1 MITQP
6 RCTPRN
12 VTGST
17 HSDGLELSYTFG
29 MGTQAPATD
38 TGDDVAFA
46 PMHVLATRL
55 KAGELTAAKLVDCY
69 LQRIQR
75 YDDKYHAFVE
85 VYADEACKAAAAADR
100 ALKAG
105 NASGPLHGIPIAL
118 KDLIDVAG
126 KRTTGGSLYW
136 RERISPATATVA
148 QRLTDAGMIT
158 LGKTH
163 MVEFAFGAWG
173 TNQTMGTPWNPW
185 DLETPRTPGGSSSGS
200 GVAVAAGLAPAAIG
214 SDTGGSVRIPASLC
228 GIVGLKTTVGRVSNY
243 GTLRLSE
250 TLDTLGPMT
259 RDVEDAALLFN
270 AIHGFDPRDAET
282 LPHAQIDALKE
293 LKSGIQGMRLA
304 VLPGAALGELDP
316 AVTNAFAQ
324 ALDVLRDLGAR
335 IETIQLPHA
344 YLRLAEIVGKIISAE
359 GYALHR
365 EWIDRD
371 DLPFDHDVRNR
382 IRWAKGLSA
391 ADYIHVMAERKTM
404 QRDADAM
411 LRDYSALLMP
421 TTPLP
426 AIPLSDV
433 DQGKAPMSLLTR
445 PINLLDMCALAVPC
459 GFTGGGLPVSL
470 QICGRG
476 YKEASV
482 LRIGWAY
489 ENATEWH
496 RRRPPAP

>member
-1 MITQP
+1 M
-6 RCTPRN
+6 
-12 VTGST
+12 
-17 HSDGLELSYTFG
+17 SYTFD
-29 MGTQAPATD
+29 MGTPAAT
-38 TGDDVAFA
+38 TGAGDDIAFA
-46 PMHVLATRL
+46 PMHALATRL
-55 KAGELTAAKLVDCY
+55 KAGELSASTLVDCY
-69 LQRIQR
+69 LQRIGR
-75 YDDKYHAFVE
+75 HDNKYHAFVE
-85 VYADEACKAAAAADR
+85 VYADEARAAAEAADR
-100 ALKAG
+100 ARKAG
-105 NASGPLHGIPIAL
+105 QASGALHGIPLAL

-126 KRTTGGSLYW
+126 KRTTGGSLFW
-136 RERISPATATVA
+136 RERVSPVTATVA
-148 QRLTDAGMIT
+148 RRLSDAGMIT

-200 GVAVAAGLAPAAIG
+200 GVAVAAALAPAAIG

-270 AIHGFDPRDAET
+270 AMHGFDPQDAET
-282 LPHAQIDALKE
+282 LPHAQVDALRD
-293 LKSGIQGMRLA
+293 LKTGVSGMRFA
-304 VLPGAALGELDP
+304 VLPDAELGELDP
-316 AVTNAFAQ
+316 AVARAFAA
-324 ALDVLRDLGAR
+324 ALDVMRGLGAR
-335 IETIQLPHA
+335 IETLALPLA
-344 YLRLAEIVGKIISAE
+344 YKRLAEIVGKIIAAE

-371 DLPFDHDVRNR
+371 DLPFDRDVRDR
-382 IRWAKGLSA
+382 IRWAKGLAA
-391 ADYIHVMAERKTM
+391 ADYIQVMAERRHL
-404 QRDADAM
+404 QRKVDAF
-411 LRDYSALLMP
+411 LRDYDALLMP

-426 AIPLSDV
+426 AIPLSAV

-445 PINLLDMCALAVPC
+445 PINLLDMCALALPC
-459 GFTGGGLPVSL
+459 GFTAGGLPVSL
-470 QICGRG
+470 QIAGRS
-476 YKEASV
+476 YEEARI
-482 LRIGWAY
+482 LRIGWAF

>member
-1 MITQP
+1 
-6 RCTPRN
+6 
-12 VTGST
+12 
-17 HSDGLELSYTFG
+17 
-29 MGTQAPATD
+29 MGTPAAT
-38 TGDDVAFA
+38 TGAGDDIAFA
-46 PMHVLATRL
+46 PMHALATRL
-55 KAGELTAAKLVDCY
+55 KAGELSASTLVDCY
-69 LQRIQR
+69 LQRIGR
-75 YDDKYHAFVE
+75 HDDKYHAFVE
-85 VYADEACKAAAAADR
+85 VYADEARAAAEAADR
-100 ALKAG
+100 ARKAG
-105 NASGPLHGIPIAL
+105 QASGALHGIPLAL

-126 KRTTGGSLYW
+126 KRTTGGSLFW
-136 RERISPATATVA
+136 RERVSPVTATVA
-148 QRLTDAGMIT
+148 RRLSDAGMIT

-185 DLETPRTPGGSSSGS
+185 DLETPRAPGGSSSGS
-200 GVAVAAGLAPAAIG
+200 GVAVAAALAPAAIG

-270 AIHGFDPRDAET
+270 AMHGFDPQDAET
-282 LPHAQIDALKE
+282 LPHAQVDALRD
-293 LKSGIQGMRLA
+293 LKTGVSGMRFA
-304 VLPGAALGELDP
+304 VLPDAELGELDP
-316 AVTNAFAQ
+316 AVARAFAA
-324 ALDVLRDLGAR
+324 ALDVMRGLGAR
-335 IETIQLPHA
+335 IETLALPLA
-344 YLRLAEIVGKIISAE
+344 YKRLAEIVGKIIAAE

-371 DLPFDHDVRNR
+371 DLPFDRDVRDR

-391 ADYIHVMAERKTM
+391 ADYIQVMAERRHL
-404 QRDADAM
+404 QRKVDAF
-411 LRDYSALLMP
+411 LRDYDALLMP

-426 AIPLSDV
+426 AIPLSAV

-445 PINLLDMCALAVPC
+445 PINLLDMCALALPC
-459 GFTGGGLPVSL
+459 GFTAGGLPVSL
-470 QICGRG
+470 QIAGRS
-476 YKEASV
+476 YEEARI
-482 LRIGWAY
+482 LRIGWAF

>member
-1 MITQP
+1 MP
-6 RCTPRN
+6 KPVPPN
-12 VTGST
+12 A
-17 HSDGLELSYTFG
+17 DADLAY
-29 MGTQAPATD
+29 APIHT
-38 TGDDVAFA
+38 
-46 PMHVLATRL
+46 LAARL
-55 KAGELTAAKLVDCY
+55 AAGELTSAQLVECY
-69 LQRIQR
+69 LQRIR
-75 YDDKYHAFVE
+75 RFDDKYHAFVE
-85 VYADEACKAAAAADR
+85 VYADEARAAAAAADR
-100 ALKAG
+100 ELKAG
-105 NASGPLHGIPIAL
+105 KARGPLHGIPIAL

-126 KRTTGGSLYW
+126 KRTTGGSMYW
-136 RERISPATATVA
+136 RERISPVTATVA
-148 QRLTDAGMIT
+148 QRLSDAGMIT

-200 GVAVAAGLAPAAIG
+200 GVAVAAALAPAAIG

-259 RDVEDAALLFN
+259 RDVEDAALLFD
-270 AIHGFDPRDAET
+270 AMHGFDPHDAQT
-282 LPHAQIDALKE
+282 LPHAQVDALKE
-293 LKSGIQGMRLA
+293 LKAGIQGMRFA
-304 VLPGAALGELDP
+304 VLPDAALGTLDP
-316 AVTNAFAQ
+316 AVAGAFEQ
-324 ALDVLRDLGAR
+324 ALEVLRGLGAR
-335 IETIQLPHA
+335 VETLELPHS

-391 ADYIHVMAERKTM
+391 ADYIEVMKERKVM

-411 LRDYSALLMP
+411 LREYAALLMP

-426 AIPLSDV
+426 AIPLSAV

-459 GFTGGGLPVSL
+459 GFTGDGLPVSL

-476 YKEASV
+476 YDEAGI

-496 RRRPPAP
+496 RGRPPAP